1 MHFRV
6 VQVTKSLQ
14 DPLENAARVCRNV
27 QFDTICAFL
36 ILICALLT
44 AHLSVGA
51 NSAPLGLPAGFWG
64 RERRGKGRGKE
75 NERGK
80 KLGGEKRKREEGKEK
95 GIKERRGEKKGKE
108 RKGRREGEGRNF
120 VQL

>member
-14 DPLENAARVCRNV
+14 DPLENAARVCHNV

-36 ILICALLT
+36 ILICVLLT

-64 RERRGKGRGKE
+64 RESREKGGERKRKEKETGRGKG
-75 NERGK
+75 
-80 KLGGEKRKREEGKEK
+80 RKREEGKEK
-95 GIKERRGEKKGKE
+95 GIKERRGEKKGKK